1 MLTAEKQL
9 FTQKKRLLVIFPT
22 PREQKNKNF
31 CHMKKS
37 IIILTLLLI
46 LSSSSFAQ
54 SKFALSV
61 TGGINLS
68 IDDFED
74 SYGNGYNGT
83 VTFFYSAVTT
93 TDLTF
98 SIGYNK
104 WSKEELSFTSIP
116 LLAGF
121 RFYFPALGLKFYLPG
136 YFGLHLTTSEAI
148 LPTAEI
154 NGEIIGGNV
163 VSFSDN
169 NFGFGVGAGVLI
181 PLAPKF
187 SLDFNTTFNSILT
200 TESNSNYITING
212 GILFEF

>member
-1 MLTAEKQL
+1 
-9 FTQKKRLLVIFPT
+9 
-22 PREQKNKNF
+22 
-31 CHMKKS
+31 MKKP
-37 IIILTLLLI
+37 IIIFTVILI

-61 TGGINLS
+61 AGGVNLS
-68 IDDFED
+68 ISDFAD
-74 SYGNGYNGT
+74 TYGNGYNGT
-83 VTFFYSAVTT
+83 ATLLYSAVVS
-93 TDLTF
+93 TDLTI

-104 WSKEELSFTSIP
+104 WSKEEVSFTSIP
-116 LLAGF
+116 LMAGF
-121 RFYFPALGLKFYLPG
+121 RFYLSALGLKFYLPG

-154 NGEIIGGNV
+154 NCEIIGGNV

-200 TESNSNYITING
+200 TESNSNYISING